1 MLNLIVKNNI
11 FCYSNQTLKNI
22 RRNYSKFNSE
32 ATNWDSVDF
41 PRNRLALKGGKIY
54 FFQQVGGTQYRVH
67 IYFLCGEILW
77 LVILY
82 LYWINQKTFLK
93 TDFDSLSKNNNT
105 PIQKII
111 LENLND
117 NKILKEQIIN
127 QVYAYP
133 EKRIILAHNIE
144 FTENFLIYIDKIIDV
159 SINENSNDYEKY
171 FKLSKIAMTNGI
183 FNTYDNY
190 IKKKYEIDINY
201 KALAIVKNYFN
212 WWI

>member
-1 MLNLIVKNNI
+1 MAK
-11 FCYSNQTLKNI
+11 
-22 RRNYSKFNSE
+22 
-32 ATNWDSVDF
+32 
-41 PRNRLALKGGKIY
+41 
-54 FFQQVGGTQYRVH
+54 
-67 IYFLCGEILW
+67 
-77 LVILY
+77 
-82 LYWINQKTFLK
+82 INQKTFLK

-105 PIQKII
+105 PIQKIT

-144 FTENFLIYIDKIIDV
+144 FTENFLIYIDKIMNV
-159 SINENSNDYEKY
+159 SISENSNDYEKY
-171 FKLSKIAMTNGI
+171 FKLSKIAMTNEI

-201 KALAIVKNYFN
+201 KALTMVKNYFN
-212 WWI
+212 